1 MNMPD
6 SCWTAAC
13 FESPMVIQ
21 SLQTGVPEAA
31 AYAESPAAHVLHAA
45 GHPPG
50 MGVGVGVCAD
60 GAGVVVVSAAALKK
74 QLTKKALESVKQTRV
89 RNLVELQIQN
99 APRTRRHCA
108 PTVKSFP
115 NWQ

>member
-1 MNMPD
+1 MCWTDPLLSESALMNMPD

-50 MGVGVGVCAD
+50 MGMGVGVCAD

-74 QLTKKALESVKQTRV
+74 QLT
-89 RNLVELQIQN
+89 
-99 APRTRRHCA
+99 
-108 PTVKSFP
+108 
-115 NWQ
+115 